1 MQNSLLILRGREGI
15 FRTMEIIPAMQAI
28 VCHELTGP
36 AALRLEEVPEPRP
49 GPGQVRIR
57 VRACGVN
64 FADSLITRGQYQ
76 KQPAPPFSPG
86 FEVSGEVLELGT
98 GVGGIAI
105 GDRVIAM
112 TPHGGYAEQ
121 VIADIERCV
130 PMPAAMSWEHGA
142 AFPVVFG
149 TSHVALWHRAR
160 LRAGET
166 LVVHGASGGVGLTA
180 VAIGKQLGATVIAT
194 ANGPEKLQVAREHGA
209 DHLIDSSHEDLRTRI
224 REFTDGR
231 GADVVYDPVGGELFT
246 ASLRSIAFEG
256 RILIIGFAGGSRA
269 ADSRQSSAGQECGRD
284 RCQLAGLCGIESA
297 GDDRE
302 FPDTDA
308 MVSGR
313 RDQAACLGDLSAGSR
328 RSRRSIRW

>member
-1 MQNSLLILRGREGI
+1 
-15 FRTMEIIPAMQAI
+15 MQAI

-36 AALRLEEVPEPRP
+36 AALRLDEIAEPRP

-57 VRACGVN
+57 VKACGVN

-76 KQPAPPFSPG
+76 KQPQPPFSPG
-86 FEVSGEVLELGT
+86 FEVSGEVAELGA
-98 GVGGIAI
+98 GMQGIAL
-105 GDRVIAM
+105 GDRVIAI

-121 VIADIERCV
+121 VVAEVKHCV
-130 PMPAAMSWEHGA
+130 AMPAAMSWAHGA

-194 ANGPEKLQVAREHGA
+194 ASSAEKLEVARTNGA
-209 DHLIDSSHEDLRTRI
+209 EHLIDSSHEDVRARI
-224 REFTDGR
+224 KELTGGR

-256 RILIIGFAGGSRA
+256 RILVIGFAGGSVPQIPANHLLVKNVDVIGVNWPAYAELNPRVMTASFETLMQWVVDGAITPHVSATYPLERA
-269 ADSRQSSAGQECGRD
+269 VEALNQ
-284 RCQLAGLCGIESA
+284 
-297 GDDRE
+297 
-302 FPDTDA
+302 
-308 MVSGR
+308 VVGR
-313 RDQAACLGDLSAGSR
+313 RSTGKVVITMD
-328 RSRRSIRW
+328 

>member
-1 MQNSLLILRGREGI
+1 
-15 FRTMEIIPAMQAI
+15 MQAI

-36 AALRLEEVPEPRP
+36 AALRLEEVPEPHP

-76 KQPAPPFSPG
+76 QQPALPFSPG

-149 TSHVALWHRAR
+149 TSYLALWHRAR

-194 ANGPEKLQVAREHGA
+194 ANGPGKLQVARDHGA
-209 DHLIDSSHEDLRTRI
+209 DHLIDSSHENLRTRI
-224 REFTDGR
+224 RELTDGR

-246 ASLRSIAFEG
+246 TSLRSIAFEG
-256 RILIIGFAGGSRA
+256 RILIIGFASGAVPQIPANHLLVKNVDVIGVNWPAYVELHPQVMTESFRTLMQWYLDGA
-269 ADSRQSSAGQECGRD
+269 IKLHVSATYPLEHAVEA
-284 RCQLAGLCGIESA
+284 L
-297 GDDRE
+297 
-302 FPDTDA
+302 
-308 MVSGR
+308 
-313 RDQAACLGDLSAGSR
+313 DQVLLRKSTGKIVIMTA
-328 RSRRSIRW
+328 

>member
-1 MQNSLLILRGREGI
+1 MK
-15 FRTMEIIPAMQAI
+15 AI

-36 AALRLEEVPEPRP
+36 AALRLEEVAEPRP
-49 GPGQVRIR
+49 GPGQVCVR

-76 KQPAPPFSPG
+76 VQPQPPFSPG
-86 FEVSGEVLELGT
+86 FEVAGEVSELGD
-98 GVGGIAI
+98 GVAGFQV

-121 VIADIERCV
+121 VVVGASRCV
-130 PMPAAMSWEHGA
+130 AMPAAMPDAHGA

-180 VAIGKQLGATVIAT
+180 VAIGKQLGARVIAT
-194 ANGPEKLQVAREHGA
+194 ASGPEKLEVARQHGA
-209 DHLIDSSHEDLRTRI
+209 DESIDSHAEDVRARI
-224 REFTDGR
+224 KELTDGR
-231 GADVVYDPVGGELFT
+231 GADVVYDPVGGDLFA

-256 RILIIGFAGGSRA
+256 RILVIGFAGGTVPQIPANHLLVKNVDVIGLNWPAYAELNPQVMTESFRILLQWYLEGAIQPYVSAIYRLERA
-269 ADSRQSSAGQECGRD
+269 V
-284 RCQLAGLCGIESA
+284 
-297 GDDRE
+297 
-302 FPDTDA
+302 DA
-308 MVSGR
+308 LQQVVARKSTGKVVIAV
-313 RDQAACLGDLSAGSR
+313 D
-328 RSRRSIRW
+328 